1 MRSTSTIR
9 LGAYALTAALAL
21 SGCGVLG
28 GADGSGGRP
37 APVAAASGAVADL
50 GAVVATRD
58 VQISKSSNLYS
69 VRVELYELRRRD
81 GFVTVNV
88 RMTRTDQGTGN
99 NDWQVGD
106 TFEGDT
112 ISLTFAGVTLL
123 DRKNRKRYLVA
134 RVDPNTTPDG
144 KDSQYLASTNL
155 STVFVKPDQSIWLY
169 ATFGAP
175 ADDVAAVD
183 VLIPRVPVFENVP
196 LG

>member
-1 MRSTSTIR
+1 MRFSRSR
-9 LGAYALTAALAL
+9 LGALALTTALTMT
-21 SGCGVLG
+21 GCGALG
-28 GADGSGGRP
+28 GPDRHEGAKATAGA
-37 APVAAASGAVADL
+37 APEGAADL

-58 VQISKSSNLYS
+58 VQISKSRNLFS
-69 VRVELYELRRRD
+69 VHVELYELRRRD

-88 RMTRTDQGTGN
+88 KMTRTDQGTGN
-99 NDWQVGD
+99 DDWQVSD

-112 ISLTFAGVTLL
+112 ISLTFAGVTLV

-155 STVFVKPDQSIWLY
+155 SKLFVKPDQSIWLY

-175 ADDVAAVD
+175 PDDVSAVD
-183 VLIPRVPVFENVP
+183 VVIPQVPVFENVP

>member
-1 MRSTSTIR
+1 MRFTSGAR
-9 LGAYALTAALAL
+9 LGAYALTAALTL

-28 GADGSGGRP
+28 GTGGSGDRR
-37 APVAAASGAVADL
+37 ASVAAAAETVADL

-58 VQISKSSNLYS
+58 VQITKSRNLYS

-112 ISLTFAGVTLL
+112 ISLTFAG
-123 DRKNRKRYLVA
+123 
-134 RVDPNTTPDG
+134 
-144 KDSQYLASTNL
+144 
-155 STVFVKPDQSIWLY
+155 
-169 ATFGAP
+169 
-175 ADDVAAVD
+175 
-183 VLIPRVPVFENVP
+183 
-196 LG
+196 